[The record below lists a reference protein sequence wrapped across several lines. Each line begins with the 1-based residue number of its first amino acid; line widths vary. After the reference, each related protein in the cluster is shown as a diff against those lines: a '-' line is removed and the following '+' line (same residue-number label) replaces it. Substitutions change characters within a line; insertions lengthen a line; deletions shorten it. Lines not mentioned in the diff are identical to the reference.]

1 MKIRKYCRNS
11 GRDRR
16 FYKEFKV
23 GKTMTKSG
31 CGDEEPMSGKEGASS
46 DMGILLLLTSQ
57 LPETLN

>member
-1 MKIRKYCRNS
+1 
-11 GRDRR
+11 
-16 FYKEFKV
+16 
-23 GKTMTKSG
+23 MTKSG